1 MIRAMKPRIRPAEPR
16 PAMDRRGR
24 VLAFGLLCGALAS
37 LSLSAPALAVGTLQ
51 ASIVSCATPPDGG
64 GLQGTLRVT
73 ISGVPAGSQ
82 VFLQVGTRLDL
93 FKPPFIAIG
102 AADANGTLTHEITGV
117 TERSS
122 PIGLAAS
129 INPDSKDPAN
139 VIGSLVSVPFVCPAV
154 KPIDA
159 LQAAVGS
166 GALTPAEAL
175 PVRLALQAAVALEAA
190 GRKPGAVLS
199 LRVARALLNGLVRI
213 GSLTLAEAA
222 PVIDAVNREI
232 TRLGGTP

>member
-1 MIRAMKPRIRPAEPR
+1 
-16 PAMDRRGR
+16 
-24 VLAFGLLCGALAS
+24 LGLLCGALAS
-37 LSLSAPALAVGTLQ
+37 LAFSAPALAVGTLQ

-64 GLQGTLRVT
+64 ALEGTIRVT

-82 VFLQVGTRLDL
+82 VFLRVRTPRDVVPHPY
-93 FKPPFIAIG
+93 FPIG
-102 AADANGTLTHEITGV
+102 AANANGTLTHEIAAG
-117 TERSS
+117 TERSF

-139 VIGSLVSVPFVCPAV
+139 VIGSPVSVPFVCPAV

-190 GRKPGAVLS
+190 GRKPAAVLS